1 MELREGGLDDP
12 RVIALIAHHLAEARG
27 STPQDNA
34 HAMGV
39 DGLRR
44 SDISFWTAWEG
55 DTLLGFGALRHLST
69 EHGEIKSMRTAPD
82 QLRRGVARA
91 ILAHL
96 LSIAHARGYV
106 RVSLE
111 TGTAP
116 MFDAANRM
124 YEAAGFVDG
133 PVFGGYPKSAHNR
146 FMTMPLARG
155 RVSAGSDI

>member
-12 RVIALIAHHLAEARG
+12 RVQARIEYHLAEARG
-27 STPQDNA
+27 STPADNA
-34 HAMGV
+34 HALGAAALDRPDV
-39 DGLRR
+39 
-44 SDISFWTAWEG
+44 SFWAMWEG
-55 DTLLGFGALRHLST
+55 EELLGIGALRRLDVGHA
-69 EHGEIKSMRTAPD
+69 EIKSMRTAPAH
-82 QLRRGVARA
+82 LRRGVAHS

-96 LSIAHARGYV
+96 VALARANDYA

-133 PVFGGYPKSAHNR
+133 PVFGGYPASEHNR
-146 FMTMPLARG
+146 FMTLAL
-155 RVSAGSDI
+155 